1 MFYLDW
7 SIKRMFNLR
16 LWILLFKD
24 IRYTD
29 KTKILEGHREVHI
42 LGKVVYFM
50 KWKGEKEND
59 EEWERGGSPG
69 VDLPHCCERHA
80 FQSKHTK
87 HTLSTNNKQTACADE
102 ARRLTIKWAHPLN
115 VITHCESWRLE
126 LGLFMLL
133 FILPFFYGLST
144 FIKLYINLWHNDKL
158 TVTVFRIQH
167 DLSSTY
173 IDLLWLTISTRNAFS
188 SFWVVHDFSFSNF
201 QYFLL

>member
-1 MFYLDW
+1 M
-7 SIKRMFNLR
+7 
-16 LWILLFKD
+16 
-24 IRYTD
+24 
-29 KTKILEGHREVHI
+29 
-42 LGKVVYFM
+42 
-50 KWKGEKEND
+50 
-59 EEWERGGSPG
+59 ERG
-69 VDLPHCCERHA
+69 ERKWWRMRKRGKSGGGFA
-80 FQSKHTK
+80 PLLRETCVSKQTHKAHTF
-87 HTLSTNNKQTACADE
+87 HKQQAGTACADE

>member
-1 MFYLDW
+1 MR
-7 SIKRMFNLR
+7 KRGKSGGGFAPLLR
-16 LWILLFKD
+16 E
-24 IRYTD
+24 TC
-29 KTKILEGHREVHI
+29 V
-42 LGKVVYFM
+42 
-50 KWKGEKEND
+50 
-59 EEWERGGSPG
+59 
-69 VDLPHCCERHA
+69 
-80 FQSKHTK
+80 SKQTHKAHTF
-87 HTLSTNNKQTACADE
+87 HKQQAGTACADE

-173 IDLLWLTISTRNAFS
+173 IDLLWLTISTRYCMHFHPFELYMIFHFPIS
-188 SFWVVHDFSFSNF
+188 SIFFCKSCFTQRSACTSVSLFFILVKSVQLKSS
-201 QYFLL
+201 